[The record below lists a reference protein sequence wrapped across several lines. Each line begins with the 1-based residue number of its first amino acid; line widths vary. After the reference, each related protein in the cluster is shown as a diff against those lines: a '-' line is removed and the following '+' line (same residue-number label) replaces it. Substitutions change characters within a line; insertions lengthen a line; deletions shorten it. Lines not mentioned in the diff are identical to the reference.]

1 MDGRFNA
8 GQQLTASVH
17 RALSHLFC
25 RALVA
30 QVVLA
35 VSVVAGPAMED
46 GGEGGAV
53 HVLKFHA
60 PGVWSNVIV
69 PVALPEGGS
78 GASPTAGGGAAAA
91 TDSSETCH
99 TPGDQPTMPTQ
110 PAQMVEQTEPTSQP
124 AQPAQMVKQTE
135 PTNQPAQPVKCM
147 QGFEMVIDYD
157 TMMKNMAAY
166 ERGCAGFA
174 YV

>member
-1 MDGRFNA
+1 
-8 GQQLTASVH
+8 
-17 RALSHLFC
+17 
-25 RALVA
+25 VA

-135 PTNQPAQPVKCM
+135 PTSQPAQPAQMVKQTEPTNQPAQPVKCM